1 MATSTL
7 IAMSFFFM
15 QDTFALVRQEA
26 VNLTAVAGILVD
38 RLRRDRDAA
47 RRAASP
53 SASAGS
59 G

>member
-15 QDTFALVRQEA
+15 QDTFALERQEA
-26 VNLTAVAGILVD
+26 VDLTAIAGILVD
-38 RLRRDRDAA
+38 RLRRHRDAA
-47 RRAASP
+47 VGAGSP